1 MNINIFYIYYVM
13 DPEALLKEQIL
24 VCVSQHPEWIVE
36 PNYTDLICQHVKFE
50 DKEFYTNNIIH
61 ILCEL
66 NLDRSRPTEPSIH
79 TISEEHIRML
89 QNIPQPQQRTLEWYE
104 FRQQHITASNA
115 WKAFGTQSSK
125 NQLIYE
131 KCKPVSTKA
140 KSPTFNENPMT
151 WGHKYEPLTR
161 MIYEAKYDT
170 LICDFG
176 CIEHPKH
183 PFLAASPDGIVVGK
197 NNFGRMIEIK
207 NVVSRVIDGN
217 PKKDYYTQ
225 VLLQLEV
232 CDLLDA
238 DFVESKFVEYSDY
251 NDFLQD
257 SNEHLFMSKDDK
269 MKGCIMEF
277 VKDGEYIY
285 IYMPFTITTE
295 GELNQWLDDNLA
307 QNANW
312 IKTLF
317 WKLDV
322 YSCVLIKRNPSW
334 FAYAIPVLQDIW
346 NTICIERLGDYSIR
360 APKKRNNKID
370 IKKIEDNNTD
380 ECH

>member
-1 MNINIFYIYYVM
+1 MEPSVF
-13 DPEALLKEQIL
+13 LKEFIPT
-24 VCVSQHPEWIVE
+24 CIGAHPEWVVN
-36 PNYTDLICQHVKFE
+36 PNYNDLIYNEAVKLGPV
-50 DKEFYTNNIIH
+50 DKEYYHSNVNR
-61 ILCEL
+61 ILNEL
-66 NLDRSRPTEPSIH
+66 QLDRSRPSEPMIH
-79 TISEEHIRML
+79 TIPEEHIHML
-89 QNIPQPQQRTLEWYE
+89 QNIPQPQQRTPEWYE
-104 FRQQHITASNA
+104 FRHQHITASNA
-115 WKAFGTQSSK
+115 WKAFGSQSAK

-131 KCKPVSTKA
+131 KCKPITTKQ
-140 KSPTFNENPMT
+140 KSPTFNENSMT

-161 MIYEAKYDT
+161 MIYELRHDT
-170 LICDFG
+170 LIQDFG
-176 CIEHPKH
+176 CIEHPKY

-207 NVVSRVIDGN
+207 NVVTRVIDGI
-217 PKKDYYTQ
+217 PKKDYYIQ

-232 CDLLDA
+232 CDLVDA
-238 DFVESKFVEYSDY
+238 DFVESKFVEYADY
-251 NDFLQD
+251 NEFMQD
-257 SNEHLFMSKDDK
+257 SNETLFTSKEDK

-295 GELNQWLDDNLA
+295 TELNQWLDDNMT

-312 IKTLF
+312 IKTLY

-322 YSCVLIKRNPSW
+322 YSCVLIKRNPAW
-334 FAYAIPVLQDIW
+334 FAYAVPHLQEIW

-370 IKKIEDNNTD
+370 IKKLEDTSINECIET
-380 ECH
+380 

>member
-13 DPEALLKEQIL
+13 DPEVFLKEQIPI
-24 VCVSQHPEWIVE
+24 CVSQHPEWIVE
-36 PNYTDLICQHVKFE
+36 PNYIDLILKHIEFT
-50 DKEFYTNNIIH
+50 DKEYYSKNIDR

-66 NLDRSRPTEPSIH
+66 NLDRSRPSEP
-79 TISEEHIRML
+79 TIYTIPVQHIEML
-89 QNIPQPQQRTLEWYE
+89 QNIPQPQQRTPEWYE

-131 KCKPVSTKA
+131 KCKPINTKT
-140 KSPTFNENPMT
+140 KSPTFNENSMT

-161 MIYEAKYDT
+161 MIYEHRHDT
-170 LICDFG
+170 IIQDFG
-176 CIEHPKH
+176 CIEHPRH
-183 PFLAASPDGIVVGK
+183 PFLAASPDGIVIGK

-207 NVVSRVIDGN
+207 NVVTRVIDGN

-225 VLLQLEV
+225 VLLQMEV
-232 CDLLDA
+232 CDLLEA
-238 DFVESKFVEYSDY
+238 DFIESKFTEYSDY

-257 SNEHLFMSKDDK
+257 SNESLFMTKDDK

-285 IYMPFTITTE
+285 IYMPFSIVTE
-295 GELNQWLDDNLA
+295 SDLNQWLDTNMS
-307 QNANW
+307 QNADW
-312 IKTLF
+312 IKTLY

-322 YSCVLIKRNPSW
+322 YSCVLIKRNNAW
-334 FAYAIPVLQDIW
+334 FEYAIPHLQDIW
-346 NTICIERLGDYSIR
+346 NTICVERLGDYSVR
-360 APKKRNNKID
+360 APKKRINKTD
-370 IKKIEDNNTD
+370 IKKIEDIHTD